1 MRQNPL
7 FTLSL
12 LAMAVSQAAYAKDEK
27 QAEEVPVVLE
37 KVVVIDQKPPTGGLN
52 HSIIKPQEI
61 KEKQAHVQDTA
72 RLLEDIPGV
81 SFQANGGVS
90 SLPVIRGFNDDRIKT
105 EVDGMTIA
113 SACGNHMNPPLSYID
128 RTNIGKVDV
137 LRGIT
142 PVSMGGDSIGGTIV
156 VESADPVFAE
166 AGKGLLLNGKLS
178 GFYRSNGDAFG
189 GSMTAGVANQNAR
202 LEYTGSHSESQNYN
216 DGNGNII
223 ESTAYENQNHAVK
236 LAYKL
241 DNHLFEFKGGQQH
254 IPLQGF
260 PNQRMDM
267 LRNDSIFGNLHYKG
281 DYDWGKLDGR
291 VYLENTNHYM
301 DIGYDKLYP
310 QPTGTSHSRMPMD
323 VRGQNLGYKLQA
335 EIPFGQ
341 RDTLRV
347 GNEFHANKLNEWWNP
362 VAPNFGTNFNYWGG
376 MWPDAFRNL
385 NNASRDRLGTFV
397 EWEANWTSELKSLV
411 GFRYDHTM
419 MDAGNINGY
428 VDAGVV
434 NSLNRASLPN
444 PMMSP
449 TMNTMPSVV
458 AANYWTQG
466 RYDSAVKALNEA
478 SAWNGMSHER
488 NFDTFDVSA
497 LLQYTPNRSS
507 QYEFG
512 YARKNR
518 APGTYDLYPWSTSG
532 MMMSMM
538 GSYGDGNGYVGNI
551 NLKEEIAHNIS
562 FTADFHDAAN
572 EDWQIKATPYFS
584 YVENFIDV
592 DRCGTGNAN
601 CSVSAAHS
609 FSMQPTNG
617 FYFLSMNNHDARLWG
632 ADLSARASLYKDQML
647 GEFATRTTMGYVRG
661 ERMDGGNL
669 YHMMPFN
676 AKLALDHK
684 KEAWRNSVEMQF
696 VDGKSDVQQIRN
708 ELTTPAYILL
718 NAKTSYTWKNLTVD
732 VGLDNVLDKQYYHPL
747 SGAYAGDYYAMSITN
762 PDTGFKNNRN
772 IAGLGRSAF
781 VGFTLTY

>member
-27 QAEEVPVVLE
+27 QTEEVPVVLE

-61 KEKQAHVQDTA
+61 KEKQPHVQDTA

-113 SACGNHMNPPLSYID
+113 SACGNHMNPPMSYID

-281 DYDWGKLDGR
+281 EYDWGKLDGR

-310 QPTGTSHSRMPMD
+310 QPANTSHSRMPMD

-397 EWEANWTSELKSLV
+397 EWEANWTSEVKSLV
-411 GFRYDHTM
+411 GLRYDHTM

-449 TMNTMPSVV
+449 TMNTLPAVI
-458 AANYWTQG
+458 ANNYWTQK

-538 GSYGDGNGYVGNI
+538 G
-551 NLKEEIAHNIS
+551 
-562 FTADFHDAAN
+562 
-572 EDWQIKATPYFS
+572 
-584 YVENFIDV
+584 
-592 DRCGTGNAN
+592 
-601 CSVSAAHS
+601 
-609 FSMQPTNG
+609 
-617 FYFLSMNNHDARLWG
+617 
-632 ADLSARASLYKDQML
+632 SLYKDQML

-747 SGAYAGDYYAMSITN
+747 AGVNAGDYYAMSISM
-762 PDTGFKNNRN
+762 PDPGYRNNRN
-772 IAGLGRSAF
+772 LAGLGRSAF